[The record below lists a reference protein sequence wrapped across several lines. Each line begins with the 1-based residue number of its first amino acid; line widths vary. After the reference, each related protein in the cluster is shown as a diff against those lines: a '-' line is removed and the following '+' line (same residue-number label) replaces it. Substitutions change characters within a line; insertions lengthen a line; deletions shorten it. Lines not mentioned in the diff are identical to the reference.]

1 MPSPLPQLLKDKLR
15 DVNYWREGNVVEAVF
30 VRRAARQ
37 AFFDLGQ
44 FGTGIVYGTELMN
57 ARELLKKLEPGD
69 KISAKIL
76 NLDGEGGYAELSLA
90 EADQQRLWQQAKEL
104 QEAGEVIKVKITGAN
119 AGGLIA
125 NLVDLKA
132 FIPTSQLS
140 NEHYPKVDQ
149 GDRQKILEE
158 LKKLIGE
165 ELSVKIIDV
174 NPRNKKLILS
184 EREILSG
191 NVKELL
197 AQYQVGQE
205 VDTMVSGIADF
216 GVFVRFVDN
225 PQIEGLIHVS
235 ELDYRLVNNPKE
247 MVKLNDV
254 IKVKISDIREGR
266 VFLSLKALKADPW
279 EKIAEHYKEGQ
290 EVRGEVY
297 KFSPFGSVVNLAHDI
312 QGIIHVSEFGG
323 LDEMKKALAVGESYD
338 FVIESIK
345 VPERRLLLKLKK

>member
-1 MPSPLPQLLKDKLR
+1 MSLENINSKMPSPLPQLLKDKLR

-247 MVKLNDV
+247 M
-254 IKVKISDIREGR
+254 
-266 VFLSLKALKADPW
+266 
-279 EKIAEHYKEGQ
+279 
-290 EVRGEVY
+290 
-297 KFSPFGSVVNLAHDI
+297 
-312 QGIIHVSEFGG
+312 
-323 LDEMKKALAVGESYD
+323 
-338 FVIESIK
+338 
-345 VPERRLLLKLKK
+345 